1 MTGNT
6 VINGMRPPLLSIMA
20 ASGALYSHASGS
32 ILPSRA
38 RMATLMLR
46 TSGHLGNVGSGRRS
60 WDASS
65 AEVAAQL
72 ASMACAT
79 ANG

>member
-6 VINGMRPPLLSIMA
+6 VISGMRPPLLSIMA

-38 RMATLMLR
+38 RMATPMLR
-46 TSGHLGNVGSGRRS
+46 TGGPLGNIGQMIGRLAQNRMPTNQVRP
-60 WDASS
+60 
-65 AEVAAQL
+65 VAK
-72 ASMACAT
+72 
-79 ANG
+79 G